1 MLSARV
7 RWSLMYNVT
16 PSRPCM
22 FISTF
27 LYTQT
32 SSVLDAGKVPMTLII
47 SNLRDVVAIWR
58 FLIGQSLSEPSLISK
73 HLSLAKVVNKIVMAS
88 LWMPVGRVVF
98 VVLLLIQGGFFV
110 AYSIKYKVAAWAPT
124 VQGVLFAIT
133 AIVWLALIIRKKAKL
148 SCLFYVWVSYVI
160 TLVVNI
166 GILFGTIGDK
176 LDSEK
181 FLGPNV
187 LKGVLCVTPPL
198 LLLLLHNA
206 DDLDRSDE
214 RKDLVS
220 KLSYQMAIDLFD
232 VVDMIDIVLEDK
244 RHGSVN
250 CSCANVTVNETQ
262 RTIATSSL
270 NTIPESFGIV
280 MVAVA
285 SLSLLMSLWQ
295 LFENKLSRHD
305 TKIRFRATVLRNLVE
320 IALVNF
326 AFLIIRLVVYAKY
339 RRDESIFIAKNIISI
354 VLSILEINA
363 HCESHSVRFWSE
375 LCKSCFGLRV
385 V

>member
-1 MLSARV
+1 
-7 RWSLMYNVT
+7 
-16 PSRPCM
+16 M
-22 FISTF
+22 F
-27 LYTQT
+27 
-32 SSVLDAGKVPMTLII
+32 
-47 SNLRDVVAIWR
+47 
-58 FLIGQSLSEPSLISK
+58 
-73 HLSLAKVVNKIVMAS
+73 
-88 LWMPVGRVVF
+88 VGRFVF
-98 VVLLLIQGGFFV
+98 VLLLLIQAGFLV
-110 AYSIKYKVAAWAPT
+110 AYSVDYGEVSVGAPI

-133 AIVWLALIIRKKAKL
+133 AFVWFALICTKAKL
-148 SCLFYVWVSYVI
+148 SLLFYVWVLYI
-160 TLVVNI
+160 FTLVVNI
-166 GILFGTIGDK
+166 EILFGTIGDK
-176 LDSEK
+176 LDSNQ

-232 VVDMIDIVLEDK
+232 VVNMIDIVLEDK
-244 RHGSVN
+244 RHRSAN
-250 CSCANVTVNETQ
+250 FSCTNTIINEPNLTS
-262 RTIATSSL
+262 ATSSL
-270 NTIPESFGIV
+270 KTIPESFGIV
-280 MVAVA
+280 MVTVA

-295 LFENKLSRHD
+295 LFENKLSKDD

-326 AFLIIRLVVYAKY
+326 VFLIIRLVVYAEY

-363 HCESHSVRFWSE
+363 HCASHSVRFWSE

>member
-1 MLSARV
+1 
-7 RWSLMYNVT
+7 
-16 PSRPCM
+16 M
-22 FISTF
+22 F
-27 LYTQT
+27 
-32 SSVLDAGKVPMTLII
+32 
-47 SNLRDVVAIWR
+47 
-58 FLIGQSLSEPSLISK
+58 
-73 HLSLAKVVNKIVMAS
+73 
-88 LWMPVGRVVF
+88 VGRLAF
-98 VVLLLIQGGFFV
+98 VLLLLSQGGFLV
-110 AYSIKYKVAAWAPT
+110 AYSVDYDEVAVGAPI

-133 AIVWLALIIRKKAKL
+133 AFVWLALICTEAKL
-148 SCLFYVWVSYVI
+148 SRLFYVWVLYVF

-176 LDSEK
+176 LDSNK

-206 DDLDRSDE
+206 DDLDRSDDAVRANDDDAVE

-244 RHGSVN
+244 RHGSAN
-250 CSCANVTVNETQ
+250 CSCANTTINETNP
-262 RTIATSSL
+262 TSATSSL
-270 NTIPESFGIV
+270 KTIPESFGIV
-280 MVAVA
+280 MVTVA

-295 LFENKLSRHD
+295 LFENKLSKDD

-326 AFLIIRLVVYAKY
+326 VFLIIRLVVYAEY

-363 HCESHSVRFWSE
+363 HCASHSVKFWSE

>member
-1 MLSARV
+1 M
-7 RWSLMYNVT
+7 
-16 PSRPCM
+16 
-22 FISTF
+22 
-27 LYTQT
+27 
-32 SSVLDAGKVPMTLII
+32 
-47 SNLRDVVAIWR
+47 
-58 FLIGQSLSEPSLISK
+58 
-73 HLSLAKVVNKIVMAS
+73 
-88 LWMPVGRVVF
+88 VF
-98 VVLLLIQGGFFV
+98 VVLLLSQGGFFF
-110 AYSIKYKVAAWAPT
+110 AYSIKYKVAAWAPI
-124 VQGVLFAIT
+124 VQAVLFAIT
-133 AIVWLALIIRKKAKL
+133 AIVWLALICKKAKL
-148 SCLFYVWVSYVI
+148 SRLFYVWVSYVI
-160 TLVVNI
+160 TLVANI

-206 DDLDRSDE
+206 NDLDRSDE

-220 KLSYQMAIDLFD
+220 RLSYQMAIDLFD

-244 RHGSVN
+244 RHGSAN
-250 CSCANVTVNETQ
+250 CSCANTTINETNP
-262 RTIATSSL
+262 TSATSSL
-270 NTIPESFGIV
+270 KTIPESFGIV
-280 MVAVA
+280 
-285 SLSLLMSLWQ
+285 
-295 LFENKLSRHD
+295 
-305 TKIRFRATVLRNLVE
+305 IG

-326 AFLIIRLVVYAKY
+326 VFLIIRLVVYAEY

-363 HCESHSVRFWSE
+363 HCASHSVKFWSE

>member
-1 MLSARV
+1 
-7 RWSLMYNVT
+7 
-16 PSRPCM
+16 
-22 FISTF
+22 
-27 LYTQT
+27 
-32 SSVLDAGKVPMTLII
+32 
-47 SNLRDVVAIWR
+47 
-58 FLIGQSLSEPSLISK
+58 
-73 HLSLAKVVNKIVMAS
+73 MAS
-88 LWMPVGRVVF
+88 RWMFVGRLAF
-98 VVLLLIQGGFFV
+98 ALLLLTQGGFLV
-110 AYSIKYKVAAWAPT
+110 AYSVDYDEVAVGAPI

-133 AIVWLALIIRKKAKL
+133 AFVWLALICTEAKL
-148 SCLFYVWVSYVI
+148 SRLFYVWVLYVF

-176 LDSEK
+176 LDSNK

-206 DDLDRSDE
+206 DDLDRSDDAVRANDDDAVE

-244 RHGSVN
+244 RHGSAN
-250 CSCANVTVNETQ
+250 CSCANTTINETNP
-262 RTIATSSL
+262 TSATSSL
-270 NTIPESFGIV
+270 KTIPESFGIV
-280 MVAVA
+280 MVTVA

-295 LFENKLSRHD
+295 LFENKLSKDD

-326 AFLIIRLVVYAKY
+326 VFLIIRLVVYAEY

-363 HCESHSVRFWSE
+363 HCETHSVRFWSE

>member
-1 MLSARV
+1 
-7 RWSLMYNVT
+7 
-16 PSRPCM
+16 
-22 FISTF
+22 
-27 LYTQT
+27 
-32 SSVLDAGKVPMTLII
+32 
-47 SNLRDVVAIWR
+47 
-58 FLIGQSLSEPSLISK
+58 
-73 HLSLAKVVNKIVMAS
+73 MAS
-88 LWMPVGRVVF
+88 HWMFVGRFVF
-98 VVLLLIQGGFFV
+98 VLLLLIQAGFLV
-110 AYSIKYKVAAWAPT
+110 VYSVDYGEVSVGAPI

-133 AIVWLALIIRKKAKL
+133 AFVWFALICTKAKL
-148 SCLFYVWVSYVI
+148 SLLFYVWVLYI
-160 TLVVNI
+160 FTLVVNI

-176 LDSEK
+176 LDSNK

-244 RHGSVN
+244 RHRSAN
-250 CSCANVTVNETQ
+250 FSCTNTIINEPNLTS
-262 RTIATSSL
+262 ATSSL
-270 NTIPESFGIV
+270 KTIPESFGIV
-280 MVAVA
+280 MITVA
-285 SLSLLMSLWQ
+285 SLSLLLSLWK
-295 LFENKLSRHD
+295 LFENKLSRDD
-305 TKIRFRATVLRNLVE
+305 TTIRFRTTVLRNLVE

-326 AFLIIRLVVYAKY
+326 VFLIIRLVVYAEY

-363 HCESHSVRFWSE
+363 HCASHSVRFWSE

>member
-1 MLSARV
+1 
-7 RWSLMYNVT
+7 
-16 PSRPCM
+16 
-22 FISTF
+22 
-27 LYTQT
+27 
-32 SSVLDAGKVPMTLII
+32 
-47 SNLRDVVAIWR
+47 
-58 FLIGQSLSEPSLISK
+58 
-73 HLSLAKVVNKIVMAS
+73 MAS

-98 VVLLLIQGGFFV
+98 GVLLLGQGGFFV
-110 AYSIKYKVAAWAPT
+110 AYSIEYKVAAWAPT

-133 AIVWLALIIRKKAKL
+133 AIVWLALICMKKAKL

-176 LDSEK
+176 LDSET

-244 RHGSVN
+244 RHGSAN

-262 RTIATSSL
+262 PTVATSSL

-280 MVAVA
+280 MITVA

-326 AFLIIRLVVYAKY
+326 AFLVIRLVVYAEY

-363 HCESHSVRFWSE
+363 HCESHSVKFWSE

>member
-1 MLSARV
+1 
-7 RWSLMYNVT
+7 
-16 PSRPCM
+16 M
-22 FISTF
+22 F
-27 LYTQT
+27 
-32 SSVLDAGKVPMTLII
+32 
-47 SNLRDVVAIWR
+47 
-58 FLIGQSLSEPSLISK
+58 
-73 HLSLAKVVNKIVMAS
+73 
-88 LWMPVGRVVF
+88 VGRLAF
-98 VVLLLIQGGFFV
+98 VLLLLTQGGFLV
-110 AYSIKYKVAAWAPT
+110 AYSVDYDEVAVGAPI

-133 AIVWLALIIRKKAKL
+133 AFVWLALIFTEAKL
-148 SCLFYVWVSYVI
+148 SRLFYVWVLYVF

-176 LDSEK
+176 LDSNK

-206 DDLDRSDE
+206 DDLDRSDDAVRANDDDAVE

-244 RHGSVN
+244 RHGSAN
-250 CSCANVTVNETQ
+250 CSCANTTINETNP
-262 RTIATSSL
+262 TSATSSL
-270 NTIPESFGIV
+270 KTIPESFGIV
-280 MVAVA
+280 MVTVA

-295 LFENKLSRHD
+295 LFENKLSTDD

-326 AFLIIRLVVYAKY
+326 VFLIIRLVVYAEY
-339 RRDESIFIAKNIISI
+339 HRDESIFIAKNIISI

-363 HCESHSVRFWSE
+363 HCASHSVRFWSE

>member
-1 MLSARV
+1 
-7 RWSLMYNVT
+7 
-16 PSRPCM
+16 M
-22 FISTF
+22 F
-27 LYTQT
+27 
-32 SSVLDAGKVPMTLII
+32 
-47 SNLRDVVAIWR
+47 
-58 FLIGQSLSEPSLISK
+58 
-73 HLSLAKVVNKIVMAS
+73 
-88 LWMPVGRVVF
+88 VGRLAF
-98 VVLLLIQGGFFV
+98 VLLLLTQGGFLV
-110 AYSIKYKVAAWAPT
+110 AYSVDYDEVAVGAPI

-133 AIVWLALIIRKKAKL
+133 AFVWLALIFTEAKL
-148 SCLFYVWVSYVI
+148 SRLFYVWVLYVF

-176 LDSEK
+176 LDSNK

-206 DDLDRSDE
+206 DDLDRSDDAVRANDDDAVE

-244 RHGSVN
+244 RHGSAN
-250 CSCANVTVNETQ
+250 CSCANTTINETNP
-262 RTIATSSL
+262 TSATSSL
-270 NTIPESFGIV
+270 KTIPESFGIV
-280 MVAVA
+280 MVTVA

-295 LFENKLSRHD
+295 LFENKLSKDD

-326 AFLIIRLVVYAKY
+326 VFLIIRLVVYAEY

-363 HCESHSVRFWSE
+363 HCASHSVRFWSE

>member
-1 MLSARV
+1 
-7 RWSLMYNVT
+7 
-16 PSRPCM
+16 
-22 FISTF
+22 
-27 LYTQT
+27 
-32 SSVLDAGKVPMTLII
+32 
-47 SNLRDVVAIWR
+47 
-58 FLIGQSLSEPSLISK
+58 
-73 HLSLAKVVNKIVMAS
+73 MAS

-98 VVLLLIQGGFFV
+98 GVLLLGQGGFFV
-110 AYSIKYKVAAWAPT
+110 AYSIEYKVAAWAPT

-133 AIVWLALIIRKKAKL
+133 AIVWLALICMKKAKL

-176 LDSEK
+176 LDSET

-244 RHGSVN
+244 RHGSAN

-262 RTIATSSL
+262 PTIATSSL

-280 MVAVA
+280 MVTVA

-295 LFENKLSRHD
+295 LFENKLSGLD
-305 TKIRFRATVLRNLVE
+305 TKIHFRATVLRNLVE
-320 IALVNF
+320 IASVNF
-326 AFLIIRLVVYAKY
+326 VFLIIRLVVYAEY

>member
-1 MLSARV
+1 
-7 RWSLMYNVT
+7 
-16 PSRPCM
+16 M
-22 FISTF
+22 F
-27 LYTQT
+27 
-32 SSVLDAGKVPMTLII
+32 
-47 SNLRDVVAIWR
+47 
-58 FLIGQSLSEPSLISK
+58 
-73 HLSLAKVVNKIVMAS
+73 
-88 LWMPVGRVVF
+88 VGRLAF
-98 VVLLLIQGGFFV
+98 VLLLLTQGGFLV
-110 AYSIKYKVAAWAPT
+110 AYSVDYDEVAVGAPI

-133 AIVWLALIIRKKAKL
+133 AFVWLALIFTEAKL
-148 SCLFYVWVSYVI
+148 SRLFYVWVLYVF

-176 LDSEK
+176 LDSNK

-206 DDLDRSDE
+206 DDLDRSDDAVRANDDDAVE

-244 RHGSVN
+244 RHGSAN
-250 CSCANVTVNETQ
+250 CSCANTTINETNP
-262 RTIATSSL
+262 TSATSSL
-270 NTIPESFGIV
+270 KTIPESFGIV
-280 MVAVA
+280 MVTVA

-295 LFENKLSRHD
+295 LFENKLSTDD

-326 AFLIIRLVVYAKY
+326 VFLIIRLVVYAEY

-363 HCESHSVRFWSE
+363 HCASHSVRFWSE

>member
-1 MLSARV
+1 
-7 RWSLMYNVT
+7 
-16 PSRPCM
+16 M
-22 FISTF
+22 F
-27 LYTQT
+27 
-32 SSVLDAGKVPMTLII
+32 
-47 SNLRDVVAIWR
+47 
-58 FLIGQSLSEPSLISK
+58 
-73 HLSLAKVVNKIVMAS
+73 
-88 LWMPVGRVVF
+88 VGRLAF
-98 VVLLLIQGGFFV
+98 ALLLLTQGGFLV
-110 AYSIKYKVAAWAPT
+110 AYSVDYDEVAVEAPI

-133 AIVWLALIIRKKAKL
+133 AFVWLARICTEAKL
-148 SCLFYVWVSYVI
+148 SRLFYVWVLYVF

-176 LDSEK
+176 LDSNK

-206 DDLDRSDE
+206 DDLDRPDDAVRANDDDAVRANDDDAVE

-244 RHGSVN
+244 RHGSAN
-250 CSCANVTVNETQ
+250 CSCTNTIINETNL
-262 RTIATSSL
+262 TSATSSL
-270 NTIPESFGIV
+270 KTIPESFGIV
-280 MVAVA
+280 MVTVA
-285 SLSLLMSLWQ
+285 SLSLLLSLWK
-295 LFENKLSRHD
+295 LFENKLSTDD

-326 AFLIIRLVVYAKY
+326 VFLIIRLVVYAEY
-339 RRDESIFIAKNIISI
+339 HRDESIFIAKNIISI

-363 HCESHSVRFWSE
+363 HCASHSVKFWSE

>member
-1 MLSARV
+1 
-7 RWSLMYNVT
+7 
-16 PSRPCM
+16 M
-22 FISTF
+22 F
-27 LYTQT
+27 
-32 SSVLDAGKVPMTLII
+32 
-47 SNLRDVVAIWR
+47 
-58 FLIGQSLSEPSLISK
+58 
-73 HLSLAKVVNKIVMAS
+73 
-88 LWMPVGRVVF
+88 VGRLAF
-98 VVLLLIQGGFFV
+98 VLLLLTQGGFLV
-110 AYSIKYKVAAWAPT
+110 AYSVDYDEVAVGAPI

-133 AIVWLALIIRKKAKL
+133 AFVWLARICTEAKL
-148 SCLFYVWVSYVI
+148 SRLFYVWVLYVF

-176 LDSEK
+176 LDSNK

-206 DDLDRSDE
+206 DDLDRSDDAVRANDDDAVE

-244 RHGSVN
+244 RHGSAN
-250 CSCANVTVNETQ
+250 CSCANTTINET
-262 RTIATSSL
+262 TPTSATSSL
-270 NTIPESFGIV
+270 KTIPESFGIV
-280 MVAVA
+280 MVTVA

-295 LFENKLSRHD
+295 LFENKLSKDD

-326 AFLIIRLVVYAKY
+326 VFLIIRLVVYAEY
-339 RRDESIFIAKNIISI
+339 HRDESIFIAKNIISI

-363 HCESHSVRFWSE
+363 HCASHSVKFWSD